1 MRVPRDV
8 RGRALERPLGDPP
21 VPPGWRAVGLA
32 AAAVAWPSSAVAAL
46 DPPAESAGVA
56 TGLMAGRC

>member
-1 MRVPRDV
+1 L
-8 RGRALERPLGDPP
+8 A
-21 VPPGWRAVGLA
+21 AVGLA

-56 TGLMAGRC
+56 TGLMAGRCKKAP